1 MPEARDDA
9 PELFHSIAADD
20 EDFQRACTVVAA
32 GSAIAC
38 CVAILNCRPP
48 TFPTLTWAAVVLR
61 SAQYLAATA
70 VAGAIGLA
78 IACHTLAQRPQV
90 RRRRLV
96 EHALMGW
103 LFLPG
108 IVLLDRSWPAWALP
122 LFALAAAGMAVS
134 LQLLSPRDFNEADP
148 TLQPRDFA
156 TFYGTPI
163 TGFRPARAVTI
174 SLCAEGALALTGAE
188 SYRLAGLL
196 LGAAMFLLL
205 WHWSAEVQIQ
215 LRPHQRRLLATG
227 VAGLS
232 FLICLLVLMP
242 WIRRYGEGIPVSAKT
257 NMPAIAPPMP
267 ARAPFGSVILYPP
280 AERVTRLYLPA
291 PNALA
296 NLSRITKPLEIPFDG
311 AYWYFES
318 PDAGSRTLPTHSPR
332 PPHRCSHQ
340 YGVGRWRTPPH
351 AGGAAPRAPHSLQ
364 LLLGPASRGNGRRS
378 SGRRDPGGHRVDR
391 HCLAEG
397 DVRLARLPNR
407 SRHRID
413 DLRHTARPRQQL
425 ADRLGPFPPAARAP
439 HAQVQPHH
447 RDDRAHHRP
456 LPWSQSSSQGIHPTA
471 KVVFA
476 LLEFLPPLSSPAL
489 HRRPTSWL
497 QIPYS

>member
-32 GSAIAC
+32 GSAVAC

-318 PDAGSRTLPTHSPR
+318 PDQDPGPSPHTAHGLPTDARINMASA
-332 PPHRCSHQ
+332 
-340 YGVGRWRTPPH
+340 
-351 AGGAAPRAPHSLQ
+351 AGGPLRMQAVQRLVHPIPYNCCSALQVAVTDADPAAGAIQVGIVLTDTASPKETSVSLGYQ
-364 LLLGPASRGNGRRS
+364 TVPGTESMTFGTQGGRGSNSLTRSVRFPLPPARRMRKFNRITVTIVPTTDPSRG
-378 SGRRDPGGHRVDR
+378 
-391 HCLAEG
+391 AKAA
-397 DVRLARLPNR
+397 VRGFTL
-407 SRHRID
+407 
-413 DLRHTARPRQQL
+413 
-425 ADRLGPFPPAARAP
+425 
-439 HAQVQPHH
+439 QP
-447 RDDRAHHRP
+447 
-456 LPWSQSSSQGIHPTA
+456 
-471 KVVFA
+471 K
-476 LLEFLPPLSSPAL
+476 
-489 HRRPTSWL
+489 
-497 QIPYS
+497 